1 MDRAKVQLI
10 GRLGQDPEFKTSA
23 SGIEI
28 LKFSIAT
35 NRGKKNEEVTDWHNC
50 IAFGKL
56 AALCKES
63 IFKGSRVIVD
73 GDLQKRKYEKDGVN
87 HTITEVIARDV
98 IYLDKRG
105 EQTTVPRKESAPVF
119 NKKPEFKRPAYE
131 RPTITTEDIPF

>member
-10 GRLGQDPEFKTSA
+10 GRLGQDPEYRMAA
-23 SGIEI
+23 SGIDT

-56 AALCKES
+56 AALCKDS
-63 IFKGSRVIVD
+63 LSKGSRVFIE
-73 GDLQKRKYEKDGVN
+73 GDLQKRSYEKNGVI
-87 HTITEVIARDV
+87 HSVTEVIARDV

-105 EQTTVPRKESAPVF
+105 ESAPAPRREATPTF

-131 RPTITTEDIPF
+131 PQITTEDIPF